1 MDKDGMHNTRGSY
14 LLKESN
20 PDVYSAI
27 QIQVETNLIH
37 LHAEKQYSLQI
48 LPELGGWFT
57 LLVVI
62 FGSITK
68 VTYPIMMYISIII
81 RLFKVDPNKGQRPR
95 NPLEV
100 EKIPP
105 GELIKMAKKKVRD
118 RRPIVAD

>member
-1 MDKDGMHNTRGSY
+1 MHNTRGSY

-62 FGSITK
+62 FGAITK

>member
-1 MDKDGMHNTRGSY
+1 
-14 LLKESN
+14 
-20 PDVYSAI
+20 
-27 QIQVETNLIH
+27 
-37 LHAEKQYSLQI
+37 
-48 LPELGGWFT
+48 
-57 LLVVI
+57 
-62 FGSITK
+62 
-68 VTYPIMMYISIII
+68 MYISIII